1 MGEHAG
7 EDRKAWGRGTTVSVF
22 RLPSADR
29 PMARAIGIGE
39 LATRL
44 EVGRPIQLRLD
55 SGSGGRVLA
64 GTMVVEIES
73 IAPDVVRIATHN
85 HRYELRQVTASV
97 TGRAAPDLATARDA
111 SPHPGPGMERTQ
123 VVAVDDWPEAA
134 PGRFEAGAR
143 VRLAKEDGNGTSDG
157 SPAILLV
164 DLVPGE
170 CASFSVDGR
179 VVATSAVRQVVALD
193 ARRVRLVTGNST
205 YRLELAS
212 DGDDEE
218 SHV

>member
-1 MGEHAG
+1 MGAHARG
-7 EDRKAWGRGTTVSVF
+7 DRTTWGRGTTVSVF

-44 EVGRPIQLRLD
+44 EAGRPMQLRLD
-55 SGSGGRVLA
+55 AGNGGRVLA

-73 IAPDVVRIATHN
+73 IAHDVVRIATRN

-97 TGRAAPDLATARDA
+97 DGRAASDPIGPDDA
-111 SPHPGPGMERTQ
+111 CRPRSDGLDRTQ
-123 VVAVDDWPEAA
+123 VVSVEDWPEPD

-143 VRLAKEDGNGTSDG
+143 VRLMKEDGGETGDRG
-157 SPAILLV
+157 LAILLV

-170 CASFSVDGR
+170 CASFSLAGR
-179 VVATSAVRQVVALD
+179 IITTSAIRQVVALD
-193 ARRVRLVTGNST
+193 ARQIRISTGNST
-205 YRLELAS
+205 YRLELARPAE
-212 DGDDEE
+212 EE
-218 SHV
+218 SSFA